1 MFFTNQAI
9 LTYKPE
15 VTYGVA
21 PSGDYI
27 PLKVLADPSW
37 TPQAGDTVEDS
48 LILPY
53 PTGNRQVNIRRH
65 QTFTFQVQHSSSGT
79 AGTAANYAGLLPA
92 CRVSEALSP
101 TTSATYTPA
110 GSTASSVT
118 LRWSMIKADG
128 TASLVHQMTGVRGN
142 VSATFNNDEHGT
154 IQFAM
159 TGLYGVPTDGAGFS
173 STSYTNQANSFP
185 LQSGSATVTL
195 NSVAV
200 CLQSFEFDAGNEV
213 IFTSRAG
220 CSSQVLITDSKPSG
234 SITIEQK
241 TMAAQDL
248 AVLST
253 SGLTYPIS
261 VLNSAGG
268 AGNTQAI
275 NIAAASFGLPSY
287 SAGNDKLLL
296 RTLPFTA
303 TGATP
308 WSIVHT

>member
-1 MFFTNQAI
+1 MYFTNQAI
-9 LTYKPE
+9 VTYAPE

-21 PSGDYI
+21 PSSGYI
-27 PLKVLADPSW
+27 PLKVMTGPSW
-37 TPQAGDTVEDS
+37 KPQAGDTVEDS

-53 PTGNRQVNIRRH
+53 PTGNRQVNVRRH
-65 QTFTFQVQHSSSGT
+65 QTFTFQVQHSGSGT

-92 CRVSEALSP
+92 CRVSEALLAS
-101 TTSATYTPA
+101 TSATYTPA
-110 GSTASSVT
+110 VSTAASVT
-118 LRWSMIKADG
+118 LRFSLIKVDG
-128 TASLVHQMTGVRGN
+128 TASLVHEMKGARGN

-154 IQFAM
+154 IQFEM
-159 TGLYGVPTDGAGFS
+159 TGLYGVPTDGGAFG

-185 LQSGSATVTL
+185 LQSGSSTVTL

-200 CLQSFEFDAGNEV
+200 CLQSFEFDAGNQV
-213 IFTSRAG
+213 VFTSRGG
-220 CSSQVLITDSKPSG
+220 CNGQVLITDSKPSG
-234 SITIEQK
+234 SIVIEQK
-241 TMAAQDL
+241 AMSAQNL
-248 AVLST
+248 AVLTT

-275 NIAAASFGLPSY
+275 NIAAASFALPDY
-287 SAGNDKLLL
+287 SNGNDEVLL